1 MSEAPKELMEQ
12 IAEALCLIKHG
23 NDRWVSDYYK
33 EAKAIAS
40 IIDSQVKAG
49 REKQG
54 TYITCPFCGK
64 NGFDLTGLKCHL
76 NNNCEQYQ
84 MTEEWVTYFQH

>member
-49 REKQG
+49 RAKLIQEIESSFSAAHYHSPEAG
-54 TYITCPFCGK
+54 RGYVNSI
-64 NGFDLTGLKCHL
+64 DVV
-76 NNNCEQYQ
+76 
-84 MTEEWVTYFQH
+84 EWVRIKRGGE